1 MKNYSL
7 LSVGA
12 LLAMLLS
19 GCATTDYHAN
29 HAAQL
34 HSENQALSELDSWK
48 INAKLGIR
56 TASEAQSIQ
65 LLWQQQDEKYQLKL
79 NGPLG
84 FGSAYI
90 EGDSNQAKIQKN
102 NRSLAA
108 SPQQLAMQLTGI
120 PLPLTALSWWVKGLL
135 SPDYP
140 ATNINRTQ
148 TGKLEDFQQAGWH
161 ISILDY
167 AKTDQYWMPKKIA
180 GRQGDISFKL
190 VISRWDFSNNKAA
203 E

>member
-34 HSENQALSELDSWK
+34 HPENQALSELDSWK

-65 LLWQQQDEKYQLKL
+65 LLWQQQGEKYQLKL

-90 EGDSNQAKIQKN
+90 EGDRNQAKIQKN
-102 NRSLAA
+102 IQSLAA

-120 PLPLTALSWWVKGLL
+120 PLPLTALSWWIKGLL

-180 GRQGDISFKL
+180 GRQGGISFKL